1 MEYEGSLDGRL
12 MWIACK
18 ADRDFKV
25 NIEGEDGFDY
35 IVEYEQTSDEYMV
48 YKKGENSK
56 AFGCLDTKKKNYC
69 VVNKWLCILNI
80 FFDYIN
86 NNYMSCSSNQTS
98 KTREKLYDFMQKN
111 KDLSEDCERLKD
123 KFSKLSRK
131 NTKGWKHHLRFQR
144 KPN

>member
-1 MEYEGSLDGRL
+1 MPTIASTPSSSSSSSDEEEGVIKIPFTVLSYEGSLDGRL

-56 AFGCLDTKKKNYC
+56 AFGCLDTKKKKII
-69 VVNKWLCILNI
+69 VL
-80 FFDYIN
+80 
-86 NNYMSCSSNQTS
+86 
-98 KTREKLYDFMQKN
+98 
-111 KDLSEDCERLKD
+111 
-123 KFSKLSRK
+123 
-131 NTKGWKHHLRFQR
+131 
-144 KPN
+144 